1 MMEATKMDERRPSE
15 QLETQMQWVQLEKIS
30 SLGDLVPDLVHKL
43 NDPLASVAGYAQ
55 LLLPNIIDPEAKE
68 NLEKI
73 IEETHQAS
81 QIIKDLVEFAKEK
94 KPRKEVV
101 DLNKL
106 INRVLDMK
114 TLELNLR
121 NIHVVKQL
129 SPGIPRTLMDEKQIQ
144 QVLLHLINNAE
155 QAISGC
161 HGSGTIRVETRV
173 MNGQIEVMVSDDGSG
188 ITKENIS
195 KVVNPFFTTKK
206 KSIGLG
212 LAISYDMIIEHGGT
226 MKVGSNIGGGT
237 TFMITFPL
245 TEVEVEKKEEKKRST
260 DRGLEGMNGLVID
273 DDPTLLHL
281 VFKYLELQGCHI
293 TAVSDVKTALGIIE
307 GKDFDFVI
315 CDMKMPGM
323 DGSDFYRIVK
333 EKESSLKDRIIF
345 STGDVLSDTTKAFVD
360 SVLNP
365 CLEKPFNLNE
375 LKELIMKNV
384 IHR

>member
-1 MMEATKMDERRPSE
+1 
-15 QLETQMQWVQLEKIS
+15 MQWVQLEKIS
-30 SLGDLVPDLVHKL
+30 SLGDLIPDLVHKL

-55 LLLPNIIDPEAKE
+55 LLLPKSIDPEAKE

-101 DLNKL
+101 DLNDL
-106 INRVLDMK
+106 INKVLDMK
-114 TLELNLR
+114 TPELNLR
-121 NIHVVKQL
+121 NINVVKQL
-129 SPGIPRTLMDEKQIQ
+129 SPPIPPTLMDQNQIQ
-144 QVLLHLINNAE
+144 QVLLNLISNAE
-155 QAISGC
+155 QAISGF
-161 HGSGTIRVETRV
+161 HGFGIIRVETRV
-173 MNGQIEVMVSDDGSG
+173 MNGQIEMMVSDDGSG
-188 ITKENIS
+188 ITKENIP

-206 KSIGLG
+206 KRIGLG

-226 MKVGSNIGGGT
+226 MKVGSNIGEGT

-245 TEVEVEKKEEKKRST
+245 TQVEVEKKGEKKRST
-260 DRGLEGMNGLVID
+260 EISLKGMNGLVID
-273 DDPTLLHL
+273 DDSTLLHL
-281 VFKYLELQGCHI
+281 VFKYLELQGSHI

-323 DGSDFYRIVK
+323 NGSDFYRIVK

-360 SVLNP
+360 SVMNP

-384 IHR
+384 INS